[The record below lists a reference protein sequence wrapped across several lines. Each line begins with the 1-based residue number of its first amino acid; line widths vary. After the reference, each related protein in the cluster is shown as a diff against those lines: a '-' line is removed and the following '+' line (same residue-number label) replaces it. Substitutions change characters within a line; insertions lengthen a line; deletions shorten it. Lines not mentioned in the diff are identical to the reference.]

1 MVLIYVFL
9 CNKWKYDIWVFF
21 KNINKIGVL
30 ILFIYMYLFVSKM
43 FFLYDFLLIKFFMCI
58 VIYLFGCVNVSNF

>member
-30 ILFIYMYLFVSKM
+30 ILLIYMYLFVSKM
-43 FFLYDFLLIKFFMCI
+43 FFLYVFLFINFFMCI